1 MPVMNSNQVQQTN
14 LILSTLHHFRWRISK
29 AEEQR
34 LEKVPLESRA
44 LLLEITTS
52 NNINNN
58 RFHGFHNFS
67 NDEAFQSQRGYSALK
82 IDL

>member
-1 MPVMNSNQVQQTN
+1 
-14 LILSTLHHFRWRISK
+14 
-29 AEEQR
+29 
-34 LEKVPLESRA
+34 VPLESRA